1 VSASRTAAERA
12 AAFVGAHGAA
22 LDRARA
28 EVLLGSASIEAVLVG
43 LAGEAAQQSLSDLE
57 QLLAV
62 CDDLRA
68 LHAPPVERACAQLGA
83 AQRADGAWSDDA
95 VDVVRATGMLGG
107 YLAKTRFARVETLQA
122 AADFLAARWS
132 PDLVK
137 GLQWG
142 NLAAYSH
149 LFANFDHERSD
160 EILQWCG
167 RELERGYRTG
177 GFDAVRTARILV
189 TCDAHALPGAQLK
202 AQELV
207 GALQAEQGADGSWQP
222 SPGATP
228 SARVEHTLDGLVA
241 LLRLGV

>member
-22 LDRARA
+22 SDRARA
-28 EVLLGSASIEAVLVG
+28 EALLGSAPVEPVLAEF
-43 LAGEAAQQSLSDLE
+43 AGETAQQTLSDLE
-57 QLLAV
+57 RLLAV

-83 AQRADGAWSDDA
+83 AQGADGAWSDDA

-122 AADFLAARWS
+122 AGDFLAARWA

-137 GLQWG
+137 GFRWG
-142 NLAAYSH
+142 NITAYAH

-167 RELERGYRTG
+167 RELERGYRTRA
-177 GFDAVRTARILV
+177 FDAVRTARVLV
-189 TCDAHALPGAQLK
+189 TCDAHALPGAQLR
-202 AQELV
+202 AQDLV
-207 GALQAEQGADGSWQP
+207 GALRAEQGADGSWQP
-222 SPGATP
+222 SSGATLP
-228 SARVEHTLDGLVA
+228 ARVEHTLDGLVA
-241 LLRLGV
+241 LVRFGA